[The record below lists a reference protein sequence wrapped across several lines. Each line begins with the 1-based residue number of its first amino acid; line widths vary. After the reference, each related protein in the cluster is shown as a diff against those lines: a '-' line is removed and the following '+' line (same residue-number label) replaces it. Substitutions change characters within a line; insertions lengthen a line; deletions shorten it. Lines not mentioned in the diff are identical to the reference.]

1 MYVYIYMYVCM
12 FICVCKY
19 TSSNRKHHAFQ
30 MASNPPPSP
39 TSDTGGHLGAAL
51 VIIYAIGS
59 DKKTAS
65 FLGELFCK
73 SSKPWQFFRKL
84 LANHFDCRR
93 VLAELQA
100 MVIPAIK
107 LSGSSENLGITK

>member
-1 MYVYIYMYVCM
+1 
-12 FICVCKY
+12 
-19 TSSNRKHHAFQ
+19 

-73 SSKPWQFFRKL
+73 SSKPWQFLGNFWQIILIVGGYLLSFR
-84 LANHFDCRR
+84 RW
-93 VLAELQA
+93 
-100 MVIPAIK
+100 
-107 LSGSSENLGITK
+107 LSLRSNCQGARKIWA